1 MTDNNQQ
8 KKQDN
13 QPKPTFTKEDVAKE
27 VTRALEKAREQ
38 HFSFEMKR
46 SWNPLPGNGLCP
58 MFSFTMQGGSPEQ
71 MDALALQ
78 INKLLMDF
86 QIANKMKDTN
96 ENPDAN

>member
-27 VTRALEKAREQ
+27 VTRALENAREQ
-38 HFSFEMKR
+38 HFHFEMKR
-46 SWNPLPGNGLCP
+46 SWNPLPMAGLCP
-58 MFSFTMQGGSPEQ
+58 MLSFTMQGGSPEQ